1 MVAPPTGSQRPCAVA
16 AAVMIKGVHARGG
29 SGCARPPPTRPPEA
43 LTAMSAGAVL
53 DGRCWASRRGIGGGT
68 AGRTQTAI
76 AAPG

>member
-29 SGCARPPPTRPPEA
+29 SGCARPPPTRPHVA
-43 LTAMSAGAVL
+43 LSTMCAGTVL
-53 DGRCWASRRGIGGGT
+53 DGRFQASGRGIGGGT